1 MNQLQLIRQEQH
13 KKFLVEQRK
22 IELMNKIKNKLEFDE
37 FKRKLY
43 ILAGFFRKYY
53 INKYKKSILISLQN
67 QTLDNIPGFRRKHL
81 TYKRKKIVFD
91 ILEYPLIKD
100 KYISKKNRKKCLED
114 YKRQNNIIYCQNFEF
129 YKCIYLDSK
138 KHISQIQNSA
148 IINLLK
154 NYASFYKSF

>member
-1 MNQLQLIRQEQH
+1 MNQLQLIRKEQH
-13 KKFLVEQRK
+13 EKFLLEQRK
-22 IELMNKIKNKLEFDE
+22 EELMNILKNKLEFDE

-43 ILAGFFRKYY
+43 ILTGFFRKYY
-53 INKYKKSILISLQN
+53 INKNKKSVFISLQN

-100 KYISKKNRKKCLED
+100 KYISKKNKKKCLED

-129 YKCIYLDSK
+129 YKCIYLDCK
-138 KHISQIQNSA
+138 RNISLINNPS
-148 IINLLK
+148 IINLIT
-154 NYASFYKSF
+154 NYVPL